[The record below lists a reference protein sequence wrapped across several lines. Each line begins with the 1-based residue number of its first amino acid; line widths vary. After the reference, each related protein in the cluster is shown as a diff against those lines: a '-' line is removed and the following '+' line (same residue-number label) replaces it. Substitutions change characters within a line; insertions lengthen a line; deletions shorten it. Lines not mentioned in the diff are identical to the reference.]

1 MLKRTSNAIIGGAI
15 AAVIIFTLVFGVSSV
30 TPSNDLSS
38 MQPQEKKILVFAS
51 FYPYYEFTRNVAG
64 EYAMV
69 KQYLPTGVEP
79 HDWEPIAGEIQS
91 LKDADV
97 FIYNGLGMEVYV
109 NNVMNSD
116 EFNHVVFVKASE
128 GVELI
133 KPTNEHSIGGDE
145 NDIRHDEEEH
155 FEFDPHIWLD
165 PILVKQQVNNIKNAL
180 IKADPKNTQHYE
192 QNALA
197 YNEKLDSLDM
207 KIKSGLSNCQKDTV
221 VSFHNAFTYLGKR
234 YNIKV
239 LAISGISPDSEA
251 TATQIKK
258 LVDFIKDNDIKVIFA
273 EELVDP
279 RLAEVIAEDAGT
291 EVMVLSPLEGLT
303 EEEAFRGITYIE
315 KMEQDLD
322 LLRIALECQ

>member
-1 MLKRTSNAIIGGAI
+1 MLKRTSYAIIGGAI
-15 AAVIIFTLVFGVSSV
+15 ASVIIFAAVFGISSV
-30 TPSNDLSS
+30 TTSNDLSS
-38 MQPQEKKILVFAS
+38 IQPQEKKILVFAS
-51 FYPYYEFTRNVAG
+51 FYPYYEFSRNVG
-64 EYAMV
+64 GDYATV

-79 HDWEPIAGEIQS
+79 HEWEPIAGEIQL

-116 EFNHVVFVKASE
+116 EFDHVVFVKASE
-128 GVELI
+128 GLELI
-133 KPTNEHSIGGDE
+133 KPTNEHNIIGNESDTG
-145 NDIRHDEEEH
+145 HEEEH

-180 IKADPKNTQHYE
+180 IKADPKNAQHYE

-197 YNEKLDSLDM
+197 YNEKLDSLDK
-207 KIKSGLSNCQKDTV
+207 KIKSGLSSCQKDTV

-251 TATQIKK
+251 TATQIKN
-258 LVDFIKDNDIKVIFA
+258 LVDFIKDNNVKVIFA

-279 RLAEVIAEDAGT
+279 RLAEVIAEDTGT
-291 EVMVLSPLEGLT
+291 KVMVLSPLEGLT
-303 EEEAFRGITYIE
+303 EEEASRGMTYIE